1 MNAWSQS
8 GRSFSTKARLSPD
21 WRLPFTA
28 TFRRSGLAPAFAP
41 SRSFCPSELP
51 DHNLLTPIRT
61 TQFRARVA
69 ALDDVATAVLVR
81 SFTELALP
89 LVLSRSS
96 RERVISSPLYDLAE
110 KHGNFDKAQQ
120 LLAEP

>member
-1 MNAWSQS
+1 LRRA
-8 GRSFSTKARLSPD
+8 GRFVHLNCRII
-21 WRLPFTA
+21 
-28 TFRRSGLAPAFAP
+28 TF
-41 SRSFCPSELP
+41 
-51 DHNLLTPIRT
+51 LTPIRT

-96 RERVISSPLYDLAE
+96 RERVISSPFYDLAE